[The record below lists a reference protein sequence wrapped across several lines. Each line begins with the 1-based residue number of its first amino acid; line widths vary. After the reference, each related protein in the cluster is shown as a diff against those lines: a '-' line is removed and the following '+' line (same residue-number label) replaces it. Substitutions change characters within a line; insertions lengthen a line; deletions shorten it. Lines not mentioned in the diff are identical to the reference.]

1 MTDKLNDIKEQWKQ
15 HGEEVGVAE
24 SVNGVFYTMQSRD
37 VKDVDWLISEIEA
50 QSDALKWAKGEI
62 DEMEA
67 EIEQLKADINIMENE
82 YMHGLKYENKRLRE
96 VLKWIVGHS
105 IDYQAISKAR
115 RALKGGRN
123 DER

>member
-1 MTDKLNDIKEQWKQ
+1 MMRDRLQEIK
-15 HGEEVGVAE
+15 
-24 SVNGVFYTMQSRD
+24 
-37 VKDVDWLISEIEA
+37 KDVSMWKHWAKNTHGAELDLEELGHFDWLISEIEA

-105 IDYQAISKAR
+105 IDYQAIDKAR
-115 RALKGGRN
+115 QALKGGGS
-123 DER
+123 E